1 MIMLVRIAFFN
12 LSLTLFLFSGCAVNP
27 ISGEEELMLFG
38 PDDDVKLGRQYA
50 PEVEKEL
57 GGKIPDESLQR
68 YIDKIG
74 QKIAGVSH
82 RPDWQYHFIA
92 VEHKSIN
99 AIAVPGG
106 YVFITKGLLEK
117 LESEAQLA
125 AILGHETAHVVA
137 RDSAAALSRQ
147 YGMEILFLAIQAGG
161 APEDAV
167 RAAAFTKQILGLQY
181 SRKDER
187 EADLA
192 GLDYMVKAG
201 YNPNGMVE
209 TMKMLQE
216 QQTAK
221 LIEFF
226 STHPS
231 PANRINYLTQ
241 EIYARS
247 WNLEELK
254 TGQEN
259 YRNNVLDQFSD
270 DKKE

>member
-1 MIMLVRIAFFN
+1 MLVRIAFFN
-12 LSLTLFLFSGCAVNP
+12 LALILFLFSGCAVNP

-38 PDDDVKLGRQYA
+38 PEDDIKIGLQYA
-50 PEVEKEL
+50 PMVEKEL
-57 GGKIPDESLQR
+57 GGKIPDDNIQN

-74 QKIAGVSH
+74 QRIASVSH
-82 RPDWQYHFIA
+82 RPDWQYHFAA

-125 AILGHETAHVVA
+125 AILGHEIAHVVA

-147 YGMEILFLAIQAGG
+147 YGMEILFVAIQASG
-161 APEDAV
+161 ASEDAV

-192 GLDYMVKAG
+192 GLSYMVKAG
-201 YNPNGMVE
+201 YNPYGMVE
-209 TMKMLQE
+209 TMQMLQE
-216 QQTAK
+216 QQTVRS
-221 LIEFF
+221 IEFF

-231 PANRINYLTQ
+231 PANRIGYLTQ
-241 EIYARS
+241 EIHARY
-247 WNLEELK
+247 WDLEGLK

-270 DKKE
+270 DTKE